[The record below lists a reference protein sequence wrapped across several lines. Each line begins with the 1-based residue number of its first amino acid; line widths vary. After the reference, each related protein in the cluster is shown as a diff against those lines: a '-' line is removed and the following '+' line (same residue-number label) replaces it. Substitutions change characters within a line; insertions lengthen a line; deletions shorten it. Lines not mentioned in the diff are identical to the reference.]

1 MADST
6 KSKPK
11 TDYGKIVLDN
21 SLRILTLVKK
31 VSGTYS
37 LTNGQSLPGFLP
49 KAQFLGMN
57 TNGWSPGLGFVIGS
71 SFGNDSDIYNKA
83 VAHSIEPDG
92 WITHDSILSSP
103 YIRRKTET
111 INYRINAEPLQGLK
125 IDFTGNRTYT
135 ENYQHYFRYNETLQD
150 FETFTPTNSGSFS
163 MSYLMW
169 GTSFVPDSTNN
180 SLLFNALL
188 DNRKIIAER
197 IAKDNPQWIEQVNQ
211 YAYDSIAG
219 DYFPVGYG
227 ASTLD
232 VLMYS
237 FIAAY
242 TGQDANKIKLSPFPA
257 IPLPNWTLTYNGL
270 TNIPALGKLFKSIS
284 ITHSYKSSYAISSWA
299 SNVYYDPN
307 NTIQTF
313 ENSSTIIPK
322 YDIMQMVLNEQY
334 MPLIGIDLG
343 FQNSLSTNF
352 QFKKS
357 RTLTMSFSN
366 NQLTE
371 VNSHEFV
378 IGAGYR
384 IKDLSFN
391 IKPLTGDGGSR
402 TIKNDLVL
410 KLDVGFKRDIT
421 MLRRIDENNSQV
433 SAGQNKINI
442 YLTADY
448 NFSQRLSAQAFFK
461 HDFNMPFVSTSVKN
475 STTFAGITVRFNLSQ

>member
-1 MADST
+1 M
-6 KSKPK
+6 
-11 TDYGKIVLDN
+11 VLDN
-21 SLRILTLVKK
+21 GLRILTLVKK

-37 LTNGQSLPGFLP
+37 LNNGQALPGFMP
-49 KAQFLGMN
+49 KAQYLGMD
-57 TNGWSPGLGFVIGS
+57 SRSRMAPGLGFVLGS
-71 SFGNDSDIYNKA
+71 SFGSDANIFEKA
-83 VAHSIEPDG
+83 VAHSIGVEDQYR
-92 WITHDSILSSP
+92 WLTTDSILSDP

-111 INYRINAEPLQGLK
+111 INYRVNAEPLNGLK

-135 ENYQHYFRYNETLQD
+135 ENYMHYFRYNDAFQN
-150 FETFTPTNSGSFS
+150 FETFTPTTNGSFS

-169 GTSFVPDSTNN
+169 STSFVPDSTNN
-180 SLLFNALL
+180 STLFNALL

-197 IAKDNPQWIEQVNQ
+197 IAKGNPQWIEDVNQ
-211 YAYDSIAG
+211 YVYDSIAG
-219 DYFPVGYG
+219 DYFPLGYT
-227 ASTLD
+227 ASSPE
-232 VLMYS
+232 VLMFS

-242 TGQDANKIKLSPFPA
+242 TGKDANTIKLNPFPA
-257 IPLPNWTLTYNGL
+257 IPLPNWNLTYNGL
-270 TNIPALGKLFKSIS
+270 SNIPALAKIFKSIS

-299 SNVYYDPN
+299 SNVDYDPN
-307 NTIQTF
+307 NTIKTY
-313 ENSSTIIPK
+313 ENSNVIIPK

-343 FQNSLSTNF
+343 FQNSLSANF

-378 IGAGYR
+378 FGAGFR

-391 IKPLTGDGGSR
+391 IKPLLGDGGTK

-410 KLDVGFKRDIT
+410 KLDLGFKHDKTI
-421 MLRRIDENNSQV
+421 LRRIDENNNQV

-442 YLTADY
+442 YFTADY
-448 NFSQRLSAQAFFK
+448 NFSQRLSTQAFFK
-461 HDFNMPFVSTSVKN
+461 YDLSNPFVSTSYKT
-475 STTFAGITVRFNLSQ
+475 STTYAGITIRFNLAQ